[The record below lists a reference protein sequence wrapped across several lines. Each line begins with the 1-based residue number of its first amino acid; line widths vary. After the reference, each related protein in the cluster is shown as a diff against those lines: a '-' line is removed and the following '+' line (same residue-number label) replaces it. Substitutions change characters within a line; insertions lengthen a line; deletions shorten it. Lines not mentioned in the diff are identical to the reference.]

1 MRHVHLHCR
10 VILLCAY
17 TTGYYWL
24 SVAAFNLDTSNPV
37 VFHGPAKAQFGYT
50 VQQHNSG
57 DQKWLLVGAPL
68 TRSSGERPG
77 DIYRCRLSPSANR
90 NCKRLHLDETISI
103 PNVTELKG
111 NMALG
116 MTILPEP
123 VGNGF
128 TVCAPLWAQQC
139 GTSYYTP
146 GICGSVD
153 SNFTVTHTEAPSV
166 QSCGP
171 YKDIV
176 IILDGSN
183 SIYPWSDVRHFLM
196 KTVQSFHIGVDQT
209 RVGVVQ
215 YGEYPV
221 HEFTLE
227 NYRTSAEVVKAAGR
241 IEQLR
246 GNMTQTGDGIDF
258 ARVEAFSKENG
269 ARRNAKKVMI
279 VVTDGESHNKH
290 KLKETI
296 KACEGDNIERYA
308 IAVLRSYSADPE
320 AVRTLVNEVRSIA
333 SDPVEKHFFN
343 VTSEATLVDIVGTL
357 EDRIFSLEGTENQN
371 GTAFDMEMSQ
381 TGFSAHY
388 AGDTLLLGAV
398 GAYEWA
404 GTIVQQVGR
413 DKIIPSQDAFEAAL
427 PLELRKHTAYL
438 GYSLNSFT
446 LRNGTERYVAGAPRY
461 NHSGL
466 VVIFAQ
472 GGSTASVTVLQTL
485 KGNQIGSYFG
495 GELCTMDVNGD
506 GVSDLLLVAAPMF
519 MDPEGREMG
528 KVYVFAFRK
537 RSWRLEMQLC
547 PANDQSQASRFGS
560 ALASIP
566 DLNHDGFG
574 ELAVGAPLSDGGQ
587 GALYL
592 FRGRERTLDPRP
604 SQHVAAKS
612 LAQRLH
618 FFGRSIHGKMDM
630 DGNGIADVSVG
641 ALGNAVL
648 LRSRSIAFVET
659 LAKFIPSEVDIWNST
674 CQRGSRSTFCCNI
687 SLCFRASTKSPNP
700 ERLYLDLSYSME
712 IDFIRALPRAHFD
725 KVDDRKL
732 QENTRLWYDRTQC
745 FWYTLYTLEATD
757 YVKPLGFR
765 TELRLDKSS
774 SGPVLDSSM
783 PSCEF
788 EDDAEGSS
796 RDCEHKISKERSE
809 RSCVDYKIPFKKD
822 CGLDDECVTNL
833 VLHVKSNVHGTS
845 KLPFVV
851 AGFPRLQLNVTLENH
866 LENAYN
872 TKLNITYSRNLHF
885 ACICAQTNKEVETD
899 CQDHMAL
906 TGKLC
911 KVDYPV
917 FTSNTEVTWTIE
929 FEFSDTV
936 LLDYIE
942 VDMEVTSDS
951 EEDPKAVPDNEF
963 HLFVPIRYEA
973 NLVMLRQ
980 TNVDYIEI
988 EENKSIPK
996 TINSLDDIG
1005 PQFNFTVQIHNIG
1018 KYDLGKLQLNISVPV
1033 YSAWNNPIFHIVRT
1047 HTAPRSKMHCKN
1059 GHTGEEFSITFG
1071 GRGPRFLME
1080 NLRTVREMN
1089 CQTVTCMSI
1098 RCWVHGLAKTERVQV
1113 TVFVRL
1119 WKGTFHMASVHQVRL
1134 ASTVVAAVLNTSLLI
1149 VSEDTL
1155 KANVTVEI
1163 IKRGKYILPF
1173 WVILVSVLGGL
1184 LLLGL
1189 IILGLWKLG
1198 FLKRPEKYQFQK
1210 AEVVRPS

>member
-1 MRHVHLHCR
+1 MHRVHLHYR
-10 VILLCAY
+10 LILLWVY
-17 TTGYYWL
+17 TMAYWL

-68 TRSSGERPG
+68 TRSSGKQPG
-77 DIYRCRLSPSANR
+77 DVYRCRLSPGSSR
-90 NCKRLHLDETISI
+90 NCKRLHLDEKISI

-123 VGNGF
+123 AGNGF
-128 TVCAPLWAQQC
+128 TVCAPLWGQQC

-153 SNFTVTHTEAPSV
+153 SNFTVIQTEAPSV

-176 IILDGSN
+176 IVVDGSN

-227 NYRTSAEVVKAAGR
+227 NYRTSAEVVKAAER

-258 ARVEAFSKENG
+258 ARVEAFSEENG
-269 ARRNAKKVMI
+269 ARRNAKRVMI
-279 VVTDGESHNKH
+279 VVTDGESHHKH

-296 KACEGDNIERYA
+296 EACERDNIERYA

-333 SDPVEKHFFN
+333 SDPVEQHFFN

-371 GTAFDMEMSQ
+371 GTAFDLEMSQ

-413 DKIIPSQDAFEAAL
+413 DIIIPSRDAFEAAM
-427 PLELRKHTAYL
+427 PLKLRKHTAYL

-446 LRNGTERYVAGAPRY
+446 LRNGTERYVAGAPRF

-466 VVIFAQ
+466 VVIFSQ
-472 GGSTASVTVLQTL
+472 DGPASVTILQTL

-495 GELCTMDVNGD
+495 GEICTMDVNGD
-506 GVSDLLLVAAPMF
+506 GVSDLLLIAAPMF

-528 KVYVFAFRK
+528 KVYVFAFSK
-537 RSWRLEMQLC
+537 RSWRLQMQLC
-547 PANDQSQASRFGS
+547 PANDQGQASRFGS

-592 FRGRERTLDPRP
+592 FRGRGRTLDPRP
-604 SQHVAAKS
+604 SQHVAAKT
-612 LAQRLH
+612 LAQQLH
-618 FFGRSIHGKMDM
+618 LFGRSIHGKMDM

-648 LRSRSIAFVET
+648 LRSRSIAFVQT
-659 LAKFIPSEVDIWNST
+659 LVKFIPSEIDIWNSS
-674 CQRGSRSTFCCNI
+674 CQRGSRSTFCSNI

-700 ERLYLDLSYSME
+700 ERPYLDLSYSMQ
-712 IDFIRALPRAHFD
+712 IDFVRALPRAHFD
-725 KVDDRKL
+725 GVDNRKL
-732 QENTRLWYDRTQC
+732 QEKTRLWYGRMQC
-745 FWYTLYTLEATD
+745 FWYTMYTLEATD

-765 TELRLDKSS
+765 TELHLDNSS

-788 EDDAEGSS
+788 KDDAEGSS
-796 RDCEHKISKERSE
+796 INCKYKITKERSG
-809 RSCVDYKIPFKKD
+809 RSCMDYKIPFKKD
-822 CGLDDECVTNL
+822 CGLDDECVTDL

-872 TKLNITYSRNLHF
+872 TKLNITYSQNLHF
-885 ACICAQTNKEVETD
+885 ACICSQTNKEVETD
-899 CQDHMAL
+899 CQDHVTS

-917 FTSNTEVTWTIE
+917 FKSNTEVTWTIE

-951 EEDPKAVPDNEF
+951 EEDPKVVRDNEF

-988 EENKSIPK
+988 DENKSIPK
-996 TINSLDDIG
+996 TMNSLDDIG
-1005 PQFNFTVQIHNIG
+1005 PPFNFTVKIHNIG

-1033 YSAWNNPIFHIVRT
+1033 YSAWRNPIFHIVRT
-1047 HTAPRSKMHCKN
+1047 HTAPGSKMHCKD
-1059 GHTGEEFSITFG
+1059 GHTGEEFGITLG
-1071 GRGPRFLME
+1071 GRSPGFLME

-1098 RCWVHGLAKTERVQV
+1098 QCWVHGLARTEQVQV
-1113 TVFVRL
+1113 TVFTRL
-1119 WKGTFHMASVHQVRL
+1119 WKGTFHMARVHQVRL
-1134 ASTVVAAVLNTSLLI
+1134 ASSVVAAVLNTSLLI
-1149 VSEDTL
+1149 VLEDTL

-1163 IKRGKYILPF
+1163 IKRGQYILPF

-1184 LLLGL
+1184 LLLAL

-1198 FLKRPEKYQFQK
+1198 FLKRPEKYQFLK
-1210 AEVVRPS
+1210 AEVVRPQ